1 LTSIVGKKYTIDV
14 NETRNCLVSDILLN
28 TFENG
33 KTQQFNSEGV
43 VK

>member
-1 LTSIVGKKYTIDV
+1 MEV
-14 NETRNCLVSDILLN
+14 NETRNCLVTDILLNIKNWLN

-33 KTQQFNSEGV
+33 KTELFNSEGV

>member
-1 LTSIVGKKYTIDV
+1 MKV
-14 NETRNCLVSDILLN
+14 NETRSGLVTDILQNIKKNRLN

-33 KTQQFNSEGV
+33 KTRLFNSEGV